1 MAFDA
6 EQLAKGMDLADC
18 SAVEDEQYLTAVLP
32 QKLGLKSV
40 AVGAPVAA
48 HLAYWPQREG
58 LQEEA
63 LLAAYA
69 AL

>member
-1 MAFDA
+1 M
-6 EQLAKGMDLADC
+6 KDC
-18 SAVEDEQYLTAVLP
+18 RRRASKET
-32 QKLGLKSV
+32 LGLKSV
-40 AVGAPVAA
+40 AVGLPVAA
-48 HLAYWPQREG
+48 DLAYWPQREG